1 MPTNF
6 SLRFWSLPL
15 LMHWE
20 RCLFFMEFLESIER
34 LQKLKIQEMKNSCKA
49 LMLGVLSIIAV
60 GCKKEEKSPSYHK
73 GDLTILADES
83 FKSVTEALA
92 EGYMINYPD
101 TRIKVV
107 TKKEDLG
114 FMDLLNDKA
123 RIAVMSRDLT
133 PEEKKAYEEQV
144 DLKFLPAK
152 FAADAVIFVVPKD
165 SPKESISMDEI
176 RNGLESDDKS
186 FIFDG
191 TNSSNLNFVAQK
203 LKKQPKN
210 LKFSIIPGN
219 QNIIEE
225 LGKYPGKIGVIGLNT
240 FSRPYDKTSQRLR
253 EMVKVLPVQD
263 KGKLYTADSDGMRE
277 MKYPFTRVLY
287 FLTNEGNFN
296 IANGFIRYSCTQL
309 GQMIV
314 EKEGL
319 QPYNLYKREVQMR

>member
-1 MPTNF
+1 MRN
-6 SLRFWSLPL
+6 S
-15 LMHWE
+15 
-20 RCLFFMEFLESIER
+20 
-34 LQKLKIQEMKNSCKA
+34 LKIA
-49 LMLGVLSIIAV
+49 LFSVMSIAAV
-60 GCKKEEKSPSYHK
+60 SCKKEDQSPSYHK
-73 GDLTILADES
+73 GDLTILTDES

-92 EGYMINYPD
+92 EGYMINYPE
-101 TRIKVV
+101 THIKIE

-114 FMDLLNDKA
+114 FLDLLNDKA

-152 FAADAVIFVVPKD
+152 FAADAVVFVVPKD
-165 SPKESISMDEI
+165 SPKQSISMDEI
-176 RNGLESDDKS
+176 RSGLESDAKN

-203 LKKQPKN
+203 LKKQPKD

-225 LGKYPGKIGVIGLNT
+225 LGKHTDKIGVIGLNT
-240 FSRPYDKTSQRLR
+240 FSRPYDKTSEKLR
-253 EMVKVLPVQD
+253 GMVKVLPVENN
-263 KGKLYTADSDGMRE
+263 GKLYAVDNASLRE
-277 MKYPFTRVLY
+277 MTYPFTRVLY

-319 QPYNLYKREVQMR
+319 QPYNIYKREVQMR